1 MSKTMRILIWALV
14 TIAVFVFMERAQ
26 RRLLV
31 KYPKRQVGNQVQ
43 SVDPSHTPSAQL
55 RLQQSVASEQGS
67 SLV

>member
-1 MSKTMRILIWALV
+1 VEPESLHEPSTQALLQQSESV
-14 TIAVFVFMERAQ
+14 LHSSPTI
-26 RRLLV
+26 
-31 KYPKRQVGNQVQ
+31 VQ